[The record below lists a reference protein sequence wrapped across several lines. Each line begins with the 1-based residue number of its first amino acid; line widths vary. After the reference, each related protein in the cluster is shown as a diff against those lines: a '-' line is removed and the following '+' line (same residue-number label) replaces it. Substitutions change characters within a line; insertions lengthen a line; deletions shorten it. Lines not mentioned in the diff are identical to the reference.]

1 LEGYYKKF
9 SDQRKFSLAYVGR
22 RGGGYPDLAVYSQ
35 TEVISALRKEIK
47 LADVDK
53 AIYWAY
59 IMLEYGDQSFVRKL
73 ARQLVVMSAEDLHDD
88 SFTLESVEL
97 IKRAKK
103 GEVADSDLYDAVARA
118 CHMEKWW
125 ETHYGRSVDYAWGKA
140 QGEYKSGKRKMP
152 DMETILIEAGQAIDE
167 KRFDDAMALTHVIV
181 DICGDVKLK
190 RMYADFLMTKVLN
203 GDYVDGCDI
212 RAKALKGLFSAV
224 IGETDMFYFLVAKM
238 IQGYEQEKPSPGEQD
253 WLPAFRNAQAM
264 TNAGE
269 WYEMPMYAVDQHTL
283 RGAMMKRRGEF
294 IDNRFNG
301 TEAGRAKT
309 CYLFKRDGKL
319 DRNAAM
325 DDEGITF
332 VKAILAIYGSGK
344 PGKSAKMASNTSTQ
358 LRLL

>member
-1 LEGYYKKF
+1 MGYYDKF
-9 SDQRKFSLAYVGR
+9 YDGRRFTKAWVGR
-22 RGGGYPDLAVYSQ
+22 RGAGYPDLAVYSQ

-59 IMLEYGDQSFVRKL
+59 IMVEYGDQSFITKL

-103 GEVADSDLYDAVARA
+103 KEVTPDELYDAVARA
-118 CHMEKWW
+118 CKMEKWW
-125 ETHYGRSVDYAWGKA
+125 ETHYGRSVDYVWGKA
-140 QGEYKSGKRKMP
+140 QGEYKSGKRKLP
-152 DMETILIEAGQAIDE
+152 DMETVLIEAGQAIDE
-167 KRFDDAMALTHVIV
+167 KRFDDAIALTHVIV

-190 RMYADFLMTKVLN
+190 RMYADFLLTKVLN

-212 RAKALKGLFSAV
+212 RAKALKGLFSAA
-224 IGETDMFYFLVAKM
+224 IGETDMFYFLVGKM
-238 IQGYEQEKPSPGEQD
+238 VKGYEQETPSPIDVPYQD
-253 WLPAFRNAQAM
+253 SVNKAAAM
-264 TNAGE
+264 TMLGE
-269 WYEMPMYAVDQHTL
+269 FYTMPMYAVDQHTL

-319 DRNAAM
+319 DRDAAM

-332 VKAILAIYGSGK
+332 VRAILAIYGSGK